1 VFCLHGYDD
10 MLTPRLIFKLIQ
22 DRLQLALTDHYT
34 CPAIPALNTHTSYI
48 HIRLT
53 WRSSDALFN

>member
-1 VFCLHGYDD
+1 

-22 DRLQLALTDHYT
+22 DRLQLALTDHGT
-34 CPAIPALNTHTSYI
+34 CPATQALNTHTFYI

-53 WRSSDALFN
+53 WRSSDALFNYFI